1 MGNTESSLEG
11 EARSPSIIESENS
24 PRNVLER
31 YAKNIRQASKDE
43 NEHVDSLKGDL
54 TKAEFRGGPSTPVN
68 KHNYYYPYPCNL
80 DHKEHTNLRYD
91 DVNLRHP
98 CHGREQNRFDED
110 EESECGNKIRNY
122 KRENDAIA
130 CAPPRRRH
138 MCDKNLEALNDINT
152 QNIHDLLGNV
162 LVTAKYEGESIVNNH
177 PHKGTS
183 DVCTAL
189 ARSFADIGDIVRGI
203 DMFKPNVHDKVEK
216 TFFFGCGGILCTA
229 VPGWSIICSIGF
241 YAFLNTNAME
251 AVVKADI
258 AKVLNELKEITVLDT
273 LFEDKL
279 GSLVTVETYDCPNA
293 LNQAIMVSKES
304 VCSVAGLQRASCG
317 STRFFIPSEIV
328 PKVHGA
334 TVEGIA
340 VVKDA
345 ATKTRNT
352 AFSSPFFFF

>member
-1 MGNTESSLEG
+1 MYCYYH
-11 EARSPSIIESENS
+11 
-24 PRNVLER
+24 PRYIYNQRNHYITL
-31 YAKNIRQASKDE
+31 
-43 NEHVDSLKGDL
+43 H
-54 TKAEFRGGPSTPVN
+54 TPSTKPTKPN
-68 KHNYYYPYPCNL
+68 RSLCEYELYAPTNYDNDCEMKKIMEN
-80 DHKEHTNLRYD
+80 
-91 DVNLRHP
+91 
-98 CHGREQNRFDED
+98 FD
-110 EESECGNKIRNY
+110 RVT
-122 KRENDAIA
+122 
-130 CAPPRRRH
+130 RRRFEEYNEEKELTEKLSTLQT
-138 MCDKNLEALNDINT
+138 DISTNDIPT
-152 QNIHDLLGNV
+152 C
-162 LVTAKYEGESIVNNH
+162 
-177 PHKGTS
+177 
-183 DVCTAL
+183 VCEKSVA
-189 ARSFADIGDIVRGI
+189 
-203 DMFKPNVHDKVEK
+203 DKVEK

-279 GSLVTVETYDCPNA
+279 GSLVTVETYACPNA

-352 AFSSPFFFF
+352 AFSSPFFFSDIIVISAIVVVYIALILLFIYLFNFTL

>member
-1 MGNTESSLEG
+1 MYCYYH
-11 EARSPSIIESENS
+11 
-24 PRNVLER
+24 PRNHYITL
-31 YAKNIRQASKDE
+31 
-43 NEHVDSLKGDL
+43 H
-54 TKAEFRGGPSTPVN
+54 TPSTKPAKPN
-68 KHNYYYPYPCNL
+68 RSLCEYELYAPTNYDNDCEMKKIMEN
-80 DHKEHTNLRYD
+80 
-91 DVNLRHP
+91 
-98 CHGREQNRFDED
+98 FD
-110 EESECGNKIRNY
+110 RVT
-122 KRENDAIA
+122 
-130 CAPPRRRH
+130 RRRFEEYNEGII
-138 MCDKNLEALNDINT
+138 KNRQKCKEQYKIEKELTEKLSTLQTDISTNDIPT
-152 QNIHDLLGNV
+152 C
-162 LVTAKYEGESIVNNH
+162 
-177 PHKGTS
+177 
-183 DVCTAL
+183 VCEKSVA
-189 ARSFADIGDIVRGI
+189 
-203 DMFKPNVHDKVEK
+203 DKVEK

-279 GSLVTVETYDCPNA
+279 GSLVTVETYACPNA

-352 AFSSPFFFF
+352 AFSSPFFFSDIIVISAIVVVYIALILLFIYLFIYLFNFTL